1 MQRNQMI
8 EKLTQQINNLKIGL
22 CGLGGKEDVNENILK
37 IAASVLKTSAAIL
50 EHLRQFT
57 CPWAATVVLKHTSL

>member
-1 MQRNQMI
+1 MI

-57 CPWAATVVLKHTSL
+57 CP